1 MENPEWYPDWRHEA
15 FKELE
20 AKNARLR
27 GEFRIGDW
35 PRFDYDIPAGTLTFS
50 EEGVAKVI
58 AEIQVAGSTSRGAGN
73 WRWAWAN
80 TSVPPARTTDAAL
93 VRAFGEERGI
103 PELVHESVRDVD
115 LEALGWEMVAV
126 MVRVTNALGA
136 YRPPRG
142 EGSSLFLTVKSVAW
156 VG

>member
-20 AKNARLR
+20 VKNAGLR
-27 GEFRIGDW
+27 AEFKIGDW
-35 PRFDYDIPAGTLTFS
+35 PRFDYDIPSGTLTFS
-50 EEGVAKVI
+50 EGGVAKVI
-58 AEIQVAGSTSRGAGN
+58 AEIQVAGSTSSDAGN

-80 TSVPPARTTDAAL
+80 TSVPPARAADAAL

-103 PELVHESVRDVD
+103 PELVHESIRDAD
-115 LEALGWEMVAV
+115 LEILGWEMTAV
-126 MVRVTNALGA
+126 MVRITNALGA

-142 EGSSLFLTVKSVAW
+142 TGSSLFLTVKSVAW